1 MPFKKLGPNLYKSK
15 SGKLY
20 TEKQVNMYYATGGFK
35 KGIKKNYGKSKRKSK

>member
-1 MPFKKLGPNLYKSK
+1 MPFIKLGPNLYKSK

-35 KGIKKNYGKSKRKSK
+35 KGVKKTYGRKKSKK